1 MARHIFVTGGVVS
14 SVGKGITVAS
24 IGTLLKAR
32 GVNVAVQKLDP
43 YLNVDPGTMSPYQHG
58 EVYVTEDGAE
68 TDLDLGHYERF
79 IGADLSAEANAT
91 SGRVYS
97 TVINKE
103 REGQF
108 LGGTIQV
115 VPHVTD
121 EIKRTILACAEHLK
135 ADVLITEIGGTVGDI
150 EGQPFIEAI
159 RQIRK
164 DVGRENVLYVHVTYL
179 PHLRSTGELKT
190 KPTQHSVRELRSMG
204 IQPDVIVCRSD
215 FPMPPD
221 LRAKIGLFCDVPAEA
236 VIPLPTVDS
245 IYEVPLVLSRAG
257 LGRLVAQRLSLP
269 EDDGDLS
276 AWEDIVS
283 RIHGVEEEVSIALVG
298 KYVELEDTYLSVR
311 ESLKHAA
318 LFHNRQLKLFWV
330 QSEQLTDENV
340 AARLASAQGI
350 VVPGGFGIRGIEGM
364 ITAARYAREAGI
376 PYLGLCLGMQVM
388 VIEIA
393 RAVLGTACVNSTEFD
408 PQVEHP
414 VIDLMPEQRNLS
426 RMGGTMRL
434 GSYPCRLVPDTKAAM
449 AYGVD
454 LVRERHR
461 HRFEFNN
468 DYRDVLSRHGLV
480 FSGLSED
487 GGLVEIA
494 EVADHPWMLG
504 CQFHPEFQSRPQR
517 PHPLF
522 RDFVGAAA
530 GTMPPGSQAQLP
542 L

>member
-1 MARHIFVTGGVVS
+1 MQG
-14 SVGKGITVAS
+14 
-24 IGTLLKAR
+24 
-32 GVNVAVQKLDP
+32 
-43 YLNVDPGTMSPYQHG
+43 
-58 EVYVTEDGAE
+58 
-68 TDLDLGHYERF
+68 
-79 IGADLSAEANAT
+79 
-91 SGRVYS
+91 
-97 TVINKE
+97 
-103 REGQF
+103 
-108 LGGTIQV
+108 
-115 VPHVTD
+115 
-121 EIKRTILACAEHLK
+121 
-135 ADVLITEIGGTVGDI
+135 
-150 EGQPFIEAI
+150 
-159 RQIRK
+159 
-164 DVGRENVLYVHVTYL
+164 
-179 PHLRSTGELKT
+179 
-190 KPTQHSVRELRSMG
+190 
-204 IQPDVIVCRSD
+204 
-215 FPMPPD
+215 
-221 LRAKIGLFCDVPAEA
+221 
-236 VIPLPTVDS
+236 
-245 IYEVPLVLSRAG
+245 
-257 LGRLVAQRLSLP
+257 
-269 EDDGDLS
+269 
-276 AWEDIVS
+276 
-283 RIHGVEEEVSIALVG
+283 
-298 KYVELEDTYLSVR
+298 
-311 ESLKHAA
+311 
-318 LFHNRQLKLFWV
+318 
-330 QSEQLTDENV
+330 
-340 AARLASAQGI
+340 LASAQGI

-468 DYRDVLSRHGLV
+468 DYRDILSRHGLV

-504 CQFHPEFQSRPQR
+504 CQFHPEFKSRPQR